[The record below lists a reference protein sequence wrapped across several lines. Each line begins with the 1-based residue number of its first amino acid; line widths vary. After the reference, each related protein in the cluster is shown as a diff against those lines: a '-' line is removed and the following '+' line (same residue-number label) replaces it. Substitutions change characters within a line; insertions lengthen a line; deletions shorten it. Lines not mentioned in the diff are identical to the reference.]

1 MNDDA
6 LDASTGRQP
15 GRGLDELLHVVYL
28 SRAAAG
34 TDPEKW
40 LPELERN
47 ARARNDAAQ
56 IRGVL
61 AYCRGWFLQW
71 LEGPA
76 AAVVETM
83 GRIAVD
89 KRHRDVQ
96 VIYEASGPQQL
107 NSPWSLIRVAR
118 VDDAETLDARVRS
131 LATALPGDSVEPQD
145 FVRAFTM
152 PYGRQGLDDI
162 ASQRPVVVT
171 GANMIWASAVVSQAA
186 HVSRVELART
196 RLQSPDLRDT
206 DGLVEYLTTTDGLTV
221 IAIASSTMP
230 GGYLEG
236 IYHRAKLIV
245 FLIRSSDINH
255 KIELL
260 RGLMTIHTVA
270 EHRPT
275 FLFAFSTAAASHKHE
290 FLQVADSLRVPYTE
304 ITVPLAD
311 SAMLWRTIQERLAA
325 TVLPLHANRMHL
337 RGVEPDTRSSAESG
351 PAISPPPAT
360 PIGSSASRSAAATP
374 ALPPPSAAVAPAI
387 SAAVPA
393 ANSFVSQPVTKGDF
407 DMANVAESLKAI
419 LSIDGAMGC
428 ALVDVDSGMALGTA
442 GGGIN
447 LEIAAAGN
455 TEVVRAKLRVAKSL
469 GITGGIEDILITL
482 QDQYHLIRPLTKK
495 GTLFLYVVIDRK
507 KGNLAMGRYKVSE
520 VEASL
525 IV

>member
-1 MNDDA
+1 M
-6 LDASTGRQP
+6 
-15 GRGLDELLHVVYL
+15 
-28 SRAAAG
+28 
-34 TDPEKW
+34 
-40 LPELERN
+40 
-47 ARARNDAAQ
+47 
-56 IRGVL
+56 
-61 AYCRGWFLQW
+61 
-71 LEGPA
+71 
-76 AAVVETM
+76 
-83 GRIAVD
+83 
-89 KRHRDVQ
+89 
-96 VIYEASGPQQL
+96 
-107 NSPWSLIRVAR
+107 
-118 VDDAETLDARVRS
+118 RS
-131 LATALPGDSVEPQD
+131 LATALPGDSVEPRD

-260 RGLMTIHTVA
+260 RLMTIHTVA

-325 TVLPLHANRMHL
+325 TVLPLHANRMRH
-337 RGVEPDTRSSAESG
+337 RGARRIPGRALDQGRPPARRPRRHQRSGQPIRSG
-351 PAISPPPAT
+351 NARVPPRLGSGRTGRVCPPAT
-360 PIGSSASRSAAATP
+360 
-374 ALPPPSAAVAPAI
+374 
-387 SAAVPA
+387 
-393 ANSFVSQPVTKGDF
+393 SFVSQPVTK
-407 DMANVAESLKAI
+407 
-419 LSIDGAMGC
+419 
-428 ALVDVDSGMALGTA
+428 
-442 GGGIN
+442 
-447 LEIAAAGN
+447 EIS
-455 TEVVRAKLRVAKSL
+455 TWQ
-469 GITGGIEDILITL
+469 T
-482 QDQYHLIRPLTKK
+482 
-495 GTLFLYVVIDRK
+495 
-507 KGNLAMGRYKVSE
+507 
-520 VEASL
+520 
-525 IV
+525 

>member
-1 MNDDA
+1 MVHSSIPIMNDDA

-34 TDPEKW
+34 TDPENGCPNW
-40 LPELERN
+40 SAMPGPATMRRRFV
-47 ARARNDAAQ
+47 ACSPTAAA
-56 IRGVL
+56 GS
-61 AYCRGWFLQW
+61 CNGWK
-71 LEGPA
+71 GPA

-290 FLQVADSLRVPYTE
+290 FLQVADSLRVPTPKSRYRWPIRPCSGEPFRNASPQRCCRCTP
-304 ITVPLAD
+304 TVCVIVA
-311 SAMLWRTIQERLAA
+311 
-325 TVLPLHANRMHL
+325 L
-337 RGVEPDTRSSAESG
+337 RRIPGRALDQGR
-351 PAISPPPAT
+351 PPARR
-360 PIGSSASRSAAATP
+360 PRH
-374 ALPPPSAAVAPAI
+374 PSAVRPAGPQRQRP
-387 SAAVPA
+387 SRRRHRQRQQRRARLRHQ
-393 ANSFVSQPVTKGDF
+393 QPVLCP
-407 DMANVAESLKAI
+407 S
-419 LSIDGAMGC
+419 
-428 ALVDVDSGMALGTA
+428 
-442 GGGIN
+442 
-447 LEIAAAGN
+447 
-455 TEVVRAKLRVAKSL
+455 
-469 GITGGIEDILITL
+469 
-482 QDQYHLIRPLTKK
+482 Q
-495 GTLFLYVVIDRK
+495 
-507 KGNLAMGRYKVSE
+507 
-520 VEASL
+520 
-525 IV
+525 

>member
-1 MNDDA
+1 MVNA
-6 LDASTGRQP
+6 ASDTSAGGQVSRDF
-15 GRGLDELLHVVYL
+15 DELLHVVYL

-40 LPELERN
+40 LPELERSS
-47 ARARNDAAQ
+47 RARNDSSR

-76 AAVVETM
+76 AEVVETM

-107 NSPWSLIRVAR
+107 NSPWSMIRVAR
-118 VDDAETLDARVRS
+118 TDDAETLDSRVRA
-131 LATALPGDSVEPQD
+131 LATALPGSNVEPQD

-152 PYGRQGLDDI
+152 PYGQQGLDDI

-186 HVSRVELART
+186 HTSRVELART
-196 RLQSPDLRDT
+196 RLQSPDLLDT
-206 DGLVEYLTTTDGLTV
+206 DGLVEYLTTKDGLTV

-260 RGLMTIHTVA
+260 RSLMTIHTVA
-270 EHRPT
+270 EHRPS

-290 FLQVADSLRVPYTE
+290 FLQVADALRVPYSE
-304 ITVPLAD
+304 ISVPLAD
-311 SAMLWRTIQERLAA
+311 SAQLWRTIQERLAA
-325 TVLPLHANRMHL
+325 TVVPLHANRMRA
-337 RGVEPDTRSSAESG
+337 RGVESERGAAAAGGE
-351 PAISPPPAT
+351 PANAAIAPVARDLPQ
-360 PIGSSASRSAAATP
+360 RAATP
-374 ALPPPSAAVAPAI
+374 LAQPPAVAAV
-387 SAAVPA
+387 SANGPLPPA

-442 GGGIN
+442 GSGLN
-447 LEIAAAGN
+447 LEVAAAGN

-482 QDQYHLIRPLTKK
+482 QEQYHLIRPLTKK

-507 KGNLAMGRYKVSE
+507 KGNLAMARYKVSE
-520 VEASL
+520 VEAAL